1 MTSTLFSLLT
11 ITLGFSA
18 LILWVFWPSRRKHLE
33 SLGQIPLEEIPLEEI
48 PLEEIPEEAH
58 ATLTPC
64 KPTPKVNR

>member
-48 PLEEIPEEAH
+48 PEEAH